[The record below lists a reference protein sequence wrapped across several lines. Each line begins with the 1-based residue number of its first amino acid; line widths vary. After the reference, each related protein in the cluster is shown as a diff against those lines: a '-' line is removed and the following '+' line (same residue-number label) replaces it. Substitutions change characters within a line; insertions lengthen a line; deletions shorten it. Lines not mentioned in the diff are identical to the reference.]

1 MPWTCER
8 CGTQST
14 DDKAA
19 CPSCGGGKKS
29 WTLHAD
35 RTRTLVVPTPQ
46 LVVQRGEREEPLLAS
61 EVHLEDAVLLD
72 TDEARALTKAAV
84 AALHRAGK
92 RPAPRDIL
100 FVLYG
105 QGQESTKKVGVT
117 VEYAQREADAR
128 TYDFQRGGWWESRFV
143 FVRGP
148 EPEGWAQVQFP
159 GLELVD
165 VHEEGEPGHAP
176 TVEVGV
182 ARKKKELTVVPV
194 GVDDDRPKALR
205 VEPAATRCRD
215 EAAIPVP
222 LADAW
227 LHPVAALVRA
237 AGLLAERPDHRLLLV
252 GHASAPG
259 KKATNQAL
267 SEARARSLLALV
279 EGDRDGWV
287 KLATDHGSLADVK
300 GYLRYLAARRGWS
313 CDPGDDS
320 AKNDAAAKAGV
331 EAFQREYAARFE
343 RPLDDDGVCGV
354 QTLGAVFDVMRHELE
369 RWLEKHGLGPAVL
382 LRAQPQALGCGEER
396 VDAPG
401 LPQPATPEGRRFVDV
416 LVLPPELSADPA
428 ALYDGATPI
437 ELVPLDDEPG
447 DWERGRVIV
456 ATDAD
461 PDAPAEATD
470 RFTLRAQDGSYERTL
485 TVGADGTR
493 DFGGLDLVFDEV
505 PTQAALE
512 LLVASAQG
520 APRPL
525 FAGLTFAEVGRAS
538 SFEQVKVLD
547 PFELPEQA
555 LVGGDA

>member
-8 CGTQST
+8 CGTEST

-61 EVHLEDAVLLD
+61 EAHLEDEVLLD
-72 TDEARALTKAAV
+72 AEEARALPKARV
-84 AALHRAGK
+84 AALHRAGQ
-92 RPAPRDIL
+92 RPAPRDVL

-117 VEYAQREADAR
+117 VEYARREADAR

-148 EPEGWAQVQFP
+148 DPAGWAQVQFP

-165 VHEEGEPGHAP
+165 VAEEGEPGHAP

-194 GVDDDRPKALR
+194 DDERPKALR

-227 LHPVAALVRA
+227 VHPVAALVRA

-252 GHASAPG
+252 GHASASG
-259 KKATNQAL
+259 SGARNQAL
-267 SEARARSLLALV
+267 SEARALSLLALV

-320 AKNDAAAKAGV
+320 ARNDAAAKAGV
-331 EAFQREYAARFE
+331 SAFQREYAARFE
-343 RPLDDDGVCGV
+343 RPLDDDGVCGA
-354 QTLGAVFDVMRHELE
+354 QTLGAVHDVMRHELE
-369 RWLEKHGLGPAVL
+369 RWLEKHGLGVAL
-382 LRAQPQALGCGEER
+382 LRGAEALGCGEER

-401 LPQPATPEGRRFVDV
+401 LPQPATPETRRFVDV
-416 LVLPPELSADPA
+416 LVLPPGFPADPA
-428 ALYDGATPI
+428 TLYDGATPI

-461 PDAPAEATD
+461 PAAPAEATD
-470 RFTLRAQDGSYERTL
+470 RFTLRAQDGGYERTL
-485 TVGADGTR
+485 TVGTDGTR

-512 LLVASAQG
+512 LLVAGAQG
-520 APRPL
+520 APRSL
-525 FAGLTFAEVGRAS
+525 FAGLTFAEVARAS

-547 PFELPEQA
+547 PFSPPEQA
-555 LVGGDA
+555 LLGGDA